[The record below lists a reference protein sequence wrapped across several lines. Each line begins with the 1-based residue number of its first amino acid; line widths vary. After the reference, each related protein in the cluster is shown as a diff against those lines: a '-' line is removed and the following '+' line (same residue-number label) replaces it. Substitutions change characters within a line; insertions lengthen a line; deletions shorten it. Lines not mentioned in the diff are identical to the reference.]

1 MNIILAILGTV
12 SKRGWM
18 PVLILAAGWYG
29 GAKYGAP
36 DLVIRAVD
44 GTIARAESVISPL
57 LGRTVEQGGEIVA
70 DAVEDGG
77 DYVAGTV
84 EDVLEDLAE
93 PPVEDGAEADAAPAE
108 DAASEE
114 AAPEEDGAVEAAAE
128 TPDAS
133 ENDGAAPEAPESD
146 VVEPEAAAP
155 AATTHIVVSE
165 GDITMCNTG
174 ISNAPSVG
182 ADGIVRKAGA
192 TVTKNGVSL
201 LLKPATKSCLSSGY
215 GTRNGKLHKG
225 IDYFS
230 DTGGDVLAAGDG
242 VIRERVTRSDFGNM
256 IVVDHGAG
264 VFTRYAHLASFGSG
278 VSDGATVSKGQL
290 LGPIGNT
297 GASPIVHL
305 HYEILTGELVGAAG
319 SFGLDAVDPFSLP
332 AGN

>member
-1 MNIILAILGTV
+1 MNLILSFVTLITR
-12 SKRGWM
+12 RGLM

-36 DLVIRAVD
+36 DLVINAVD
-44 GTIARAESVISPL
+44 GVIARGGAIIGPL
-57 LGRTVEQGGEIVA
+57 LGRTVDESGEIAA
-70 DAVEDGG
+70 DVVEEGG
-77 DYVAGTV
+77 DYVVGTV
-84 EDVLEDLAE
+84 EGFLEDLAE
-93 PPVEDGAEADAAPAE
+93 PP
-108 DAASEE
+108 
-114 AAPEEDGAVEAAAE
+114 AE
-128 TPDAS
+128 TDD
-133 ENDGAAPEAPESD
+133 ETE
-146 VVEPEAAAP
+146 EAAAP
-155 AATTHIVVSE
+155 EDAAEEETADDSASADEPVEAAVAPDEPVLPDDASAAPAPAASTPVVAND
-165 GDITMCNTG
+165 GDITLCTTG

-215 GTRNGKLHKG
+215 GMRNGKLHAG

-242 VIRERVTRSDFGNM
+242 VIKERVTRSDFGNM
-256 IVVDHGAG
+256 IVIDHGNG

-278 VSDGATVSKGQL
+278 VTQGASVTTGQV

-297 GASPIVHL
+297 GASSIVHL
-305 HYEILTGELVGAAG
+305 HYEILTGEWASQAG
-319 SFGLDAVDPFSLP
+319 SFGLDPVDPFSLP